1 MLVYQAAERTVHDAA
16 ASLLRLYSAGKE
28 RAAQAEAAADSEG
41 TASRRS
47 TKPPFEHSTGVPTL
61 CKFVEY
67 LLGVIK
73 EAADPG
79 SKPDGAASA
88 ASTSQR
94 SAGGHRRSL
103 SQQQHVPYQPPL
115 NEVSFERSTLHLLF
129 ALKTISRLLSV
140 AGNGAIIRDLLVRYC
155 R

>member
-1 MLVYQAAERTVHDAA
+1 MLVYQAAERTVHDAL
-16 ASLLRLYSAGKE
+16 ASLLRLYVCGKE
-28 RAAQAEAAADSEG
+28 RAAQPEEAADADG
-41 TASRRS
+41 APSRRS
-47 TKPPFEHSTGVPTL
+47 AKRPFEFSTGVPTL

-73 EAADPG
+73 EAVDPT
-79 SKPDGAASA
+79 SKVEGAASA
-88 ASTSQR
+88 AATGQR
-94 SAGGHRRSL
+94 ASGGHRRSL

-140 AGNGAIIRDLLVRYC
+140 AGNGAIIRELLVR
-155 R
+155 